1 MLDPKFTEQILAVW
15 EADESHPHHSRTK
28 RILPPRNAIHQFI
41 DAAFLATLRDE
52 EGQQVRF
59 SVALVLEEDMAVAEG
74 LTTLAPIPLE
84 SAVEFTAASLIK
96 LAGAFEPELTTIL
109 VRWNSNDSSFS
120 YWGLTFHA
128 PGRNRFVEIPIGIKG
143 SANFPPDYFT
153 VIARGRAALT
163 FARGGS
169 QIGTL
174 QSGYFVPA
182 APTPFTTKSLGGY
195 VHSEVKKD
203 PLYAKHGNQYWLYV
217 RDAMELLL
225 SEASM
230 RGNGGTIA
238 LLPFGFPRSSGMYA
252 TKYALN
258 GSFGLQQVLEKC
270 IENNQ
275 SLLSSIA
282 FRKLAYE
289 IIRRIANLSAVD
301 GALII
306 TFGFEVV
313 TFGATLTAPRSALVP
328 VIEPDGYG
336 HTCNTT
342 FELNRYGTRH
352 RSAFDFAV
360 AHKGSLVFVISQ
372 DGPVRAFHREN
383 DTTVRI
389 WPDCTVSMF
398 L

>member
-15 EADESHPHHSRTK
+15 KADESHPHRGRAK
-28 RILPPRNAIHQFI
+28 RILPPRNALQKFI
-41 DAAFLATLRDE
+41 DVAFLATLRDE

-74 LTTLAPIPLE
+74 LTTLPPIPLE
-84 SAVEFTAASLIK
+84 AAVEFTAASLIK
-96 LAGAFEPELTTIL
+96 LAGAFEPELTTII
-109 VRWNSNDSSFS
+109 VKWNSNESSFS

-128 PGRNRFVEIPIGIKG
+128 PGRNRFVELPIGIKG

-153 VIARGRAALT
+153 VVARGRAALT

-174 QSGYFVPA
+174 QAGYFVPA
-182 APTPFTTKSLGGY
+182 APTPFTIKSLGGY
-195 VHSEVKKD
+195 FHSEVKKD
-203 PLYAKHGNQYWLYV
+203 PLYAKHENQYWLYV

-230 RGNGGTIA
+230 RGHGGTIV
-238 LLPFGFPRSSGMYA
+238 LLPLGFTLQAGLYA
-252 TKYALN
+252 TKYALK
-258 GSFGLQQVLEKC
+258 GTFGLQQALEKC
-270 IENNQ
+270 IENKEPF
-275 SLLSSIA
+275 LSGIA

-289 IIRRIANLSAVD
+289 TIRRIANLSAVD

-313 TFGATLTAPRSALVP
+313 TFGATLTAPRSTLLP
-328 VIEPDGYG
+328 VIGPDGYG
-336 HTCNTT
+336 HTRNTT
-342 FELNRYGTRH
+342 FDLNRYGTRH
-352 RSAFDFAV
+352 RSAFDFAA

-372 DGPVRAFHREN
+372 DGPLRAFHRVN
-383 DTTVRI
+383 DTTVQV
-389 WPDCTVSMF
+389 WLDCTASMF